1 MARGVRTIRVR
12 FDGDTAGLVAAA
24 KSAGVVVEDFGDKT
38 GKDFIRGMDRN
49 VNRNIA
55 SRFASMAGRALTGF
69 GIALQGGALRDPR
82 IAGALGGAVLAAIT
96 VGMPVLGSL
105 AAGLFVGAFGTGL
118 AVIPAIFAAK
128 TAPVKRSFRALARD
142 VGAALRDMSAPF
154 QQTLLQI
161 SDTARSVFGSF
172 APHLRRAFADMA
184 PALSLFSLQFGDA
197 FRELSRTIEPV
208 ADAFV
213 RLLGALGPEMPG
225 IMKGLADGIIAV
237 ADSISENP
245 QTFASLIAWLFSL
258 VSGALQFVAAL
269 SRVANWFQE
278 HPRITAGLITALKLL
293 IAPITFVQAQFQL
306 WRAIVEQTT
315 GRASSVTTGATQ
327 AMRNAFFRL
336 AELPGKAR
344 QWFGQIVTAIVQ
356 KMGEAL
362 AFVRGIPDK
371 IRNAFG
377 NPGAMLQGI
386 GRAIMAGLAGGIRS
400 AAGQAA
406 SAAVDA
412 VQGAIAAA
420 RRALNIGSPSK
431 VAADAIGAPIGQ
443 GIAVGM
449 QRTRG
454 LVERTG
460 RRVAGAAVPN
470 ATGAGGITV
479 ENLNVRAFG
488 DRFSLAQIQ
497 DELALHG
504 AA

>member
-24 KSAGVVVEDFGDKT
+24 KRAGVVVEDFGDKA

-49 VNRNIA
+49 VDRNIV
-55 SRFASMAGRALTGF
+55 SRFASLAGRALTGF

-82 IAGALGGAVLAAIT
+82 IAGALGGAVLAGLL
-96 VGMPVLGSL
+96 VSMPVLGSL
-105 AAGLFVGAFGTGL
+105 AAGLFVTAFGAGL
-118 AVIPAIFAAK
+118 AVIPIIFAAK
-128 TAPVKRSFRALARD
+128 TAPVKRSFKQLGKD
-142 VGAALRDMSAPF
+142 VGAALRDMAAPF

-161 SDTARSVFGSF
+161 SDTARSVFNSF

-197 FRELSRTIEPV
+197 FRELGRTIEPV

-237 ADSISENP
+237 ADSISANP

-258 VSGALQFVAAL
+258 VSGTLQFIAAL

-278 HPRITAGLITALKLL
+278 HPNITAGLITALKLL
-293 IAPITFVQAQFQL
+293 IAPITFLQVQFQV
-306 WRAIVEQTT
+306 WRGIVEQTT
-315 GRASSVTTGATQ
+315 GRASSVTTSATL
-327 AMRNAFFRL
+327 AMRNAFQRL
-336 AELPGKAR
+336 SELPGKAR

-362 AFVRGIPDK
+362 AFVRSIPDK

-377 NPGAMLQGI
+377 NPGAMLQGV

-406 SAAVDA
+406 SAAVQAAKDA
-412 VQGAIAAA
+412 VSAAK
-420 RRALNIGSPSK
+420 RWLGVGSPSK
-431 VAADAIGAPIGQ
+431 LAAKQIGAPIGQ

-449 QRTRG
+449 RSTSG
-454 LVERTG
+454 LVARTG
-460 RRVAGAAVPN
+460 SRLAGAAVP
-470 ATGAGGITV
+470 GAGGSGLHV
-479 ENLNVRAFG
+479 ENLNVRAFS
-488 DRFSLAQIQ
+488 DRFSLTQIQ